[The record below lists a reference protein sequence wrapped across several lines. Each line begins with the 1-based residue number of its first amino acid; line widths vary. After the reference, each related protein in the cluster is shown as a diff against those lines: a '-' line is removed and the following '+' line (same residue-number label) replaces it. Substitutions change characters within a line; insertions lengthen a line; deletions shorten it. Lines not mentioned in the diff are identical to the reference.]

1 MGRNLNEYV
10 VIGLKGMAMGA
21 ADVVPGVSGGTIA
34 FISGIYEELLES
46 ISNINFKLLKTLKSA
61 GIKAAWKQVN
71 GSFLLALFI
80 GIFISII
87 SLAKTIKWLLEN
99 ESVLLWSFFFGLV
112 LASIIYIGKQVEIWN
127 AKIIILFILGISF
140 GYAVTVIPPTN
151 VGDINYLFLVFAGAI
166 ASCAMIL
173 PGISGSYI
181 LLLIGV
187 YPIVMTAIT
196 TKDYKIIGAIAVGV
210 IVGLLSFSKLLK
222 WLFQNYKNEMLIVLT
237 GIMLGSL
244 NKVWPWKEA
253 ISTYIDR
260 HGVTKPLV
268 EQSISPFSFNGDPK
282 LMLAIILAIVGFGLI
297 LLMEKLAVKKE

>member
-1 MGRNLNEYV
+1 MGRNLKEYV

-181 LLLIGV
+181 LLLIGA